1 MINNLMYSG
10 FKFGTSDIELKYKVK
25 FINIAFLFS
34 GFAAL
39 FVSILRFLNHTNPL
53 LASIDFL
60 YAIFSFMIIYF
71 LRKNQDKITIFA
83 NMTVFIIFVFSF
95 TIMFL
100 APYPSRISILFL
112 LISAAFFL
120 TDKKVGLLWTVATI
134 VFLISAHFLFQSDFG
149 YSDFEILLFSVFISI
164 FYVVL
169 NQYETQKDENNKQLQ
184 YLNENLEE
192 LVKQRTS
199 ELEIAKQI
207 AEESTKS
214 KSEFL
219 ANMSHEIRTPM
230 NGIIGMAHLALQSD
244 LNEKQKNYIQ
254 KIDSSAKSLLGII
267 NDILDFSKIE
277 AGKLDIEKI
286 NFDLFDAVSSVVN
299 ILELKA
305 HEKGLELIVDYDVNL
320 GKRFHGDSLRISQIL
335 TNLMTNAVKFTDK
348 GKVKLT
354 VKALEN
360 DMVQFDVCDTG
371 IGLNKE
377 QQAKLFQSFSQA
389 DGSTTRKYGGTGL
402 GLAISK
408 QLVEL
413 MNGKIWIE
421 SDVGVGSCF
430 KFIIKLE
437 KQQQTQDMAITI
449 FNSKSALI
457 VDDSA
462 SWRDILTGLLK
473 KFGIKTQSVSS
484 GKEAIEAVA
493 AYQYDI
499 ILMDW
504 NMPDLDGITSAKIIK
519 QHNDIQI
526 IIISAYKD
534 DEIAKEAKS
543 VGVEYFIQKP
553 IDPSI
558 LNDTLSDIF
567 LGTKKLEIKSE
578 KEQTSLH
585 DDVTTLR
592 GSKILLTEDNKTNQ
606 EIILGLL
613 EESGIAIDI
622 ANNGAEAVKM
632 FQEHKDYELIL
643 MDLQMPVMDGYEATK
658 RIRSEDKKIPIVA
671 LTANAMKEDIEKTAS
686 VGMNEH
692 LNKPI
697 DVEKLYAT
705 LLKYISKKTEI
716 SKKQPNK
723 KEEEIELPQFEHLDV
738 EAALKFTMGNK
749 KIFLNTLKGLLEF
762 KDVSLES
769 LDDQELKR
777 TAHTIKGLS
786 ASVVAKK
793 LQEISEQ
800 IEESGDKTLFEPFYE
815 ALQNVVDEIQ
825 AKVNFTQESKQPIS
839 KDQEEHLFKE
849 LKTALETKRAKNIKP
864 LIEEL
869 EKYDLDE
876 AKAAFFADIKKLT
889 KKFKYKE
896 ALKLFE

>member
-10 FKFGTSDIELKYKVK
+10 FKFDTSDIELKYKVK

-39 FVSILRFLNHTNPL
+39 FVSILRFMKHSNLM
-53 LASIDFL
+53 LASIDFV

-100 APYPSRISILFL
+100 APYSSRISILFL

-120 TDKKVGLLWTVATI
+120 TDKKIGLLWTVATI
-134 VFLISAHFLFQSDFG
+134 VFLIGAHFVFRSNFG

-169 NQYETQKDENNKQLQ
+169 NQYETQKDENSKQLQ

-199 ELEIAKQI
+199 ELEIAKQV

-286 NFDLFDAVSSVVN
+286 DFDLFDAVSSVVN

-335 TNLMTNAVKFTDK
+335 TNLMTNAVKFTEK
-348 GKVKLT
+348 GKVELK
-354 VKALEN
+354 VKALAN
-360 DMVQFDVCDTG
+360 NMVEFDVCDTG
-371 IGLNKE
+371 IGLSKE

-421 SDVGVGSCF
+421 SSIGIGSCF
-430 KFIIKLE
+430 KFIIELE
-437 KQQQTQDMAITI
+437 KQRQMQDVAITI

-462 SWRDILTGLLK
+462 SWREILIGLLK
-473 KFGIKTQSVSS
+473 KFGIQVCSVSN
-484 GKEAIEAVA
+484 GKEAIEAVTI
-493 AYQYDI
+493 QRYDI
-499 ILMDW
+499 VLMDW
-504 NMPDLDGITSAKIIK
+504 NMPDLDGIATAKIIK
-519 QHNDIQI
+519 EDNDIEI
-526 IIISAYKD
+526 VIISAYKD
-534 DEIAKEAKS
+534 DEIVKEAKS

-553 IDPSI
+553 VDPSV

-613 EESGIAIDI
+613 EGSGIVIDV

-723 KEEEIELPQFEHLDV
+723 EEEIELPQFEHLDV

-815 ALQNVVDEIQ
+815 ALRNVVDEIQ
-825 AKVNFTQESKQPIS
+825 TKVNFTQESKQAIS
-839 KDQEEHLFKE
+839 KDQEERLFKE